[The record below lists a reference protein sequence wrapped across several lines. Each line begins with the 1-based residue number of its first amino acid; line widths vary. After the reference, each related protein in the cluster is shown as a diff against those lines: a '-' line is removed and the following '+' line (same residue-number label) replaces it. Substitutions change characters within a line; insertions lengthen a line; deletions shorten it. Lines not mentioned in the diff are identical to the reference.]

1 MDNLLIPVSF
11 TPLKDFETCPR
22 RFYWT
27 NIAKLP
33 IDDEDLRLMFAFGAF
48 FHDRLEKGF
57 RAAGE
62 VIDRRLKL
70 GVPIAFPLDVFRR
83 AATADAIPSEH
94 GTKWSVQFGH
104 VLQWVIR
111 MQPFLSLWVSDMAP
125 VVEEPFAFDPEWQ
138 PREWQGNRGDAP
150 KGFRIRS
157 FIDLWFGMR
166 PGSPRP
172 MLPEPLMSL
181 VRPGTVVLIDW
192 KTAVRRFRS
201 VDPATGRVAPQLA
214 TYAASIFARFP
225 WVERVLGT
233 FFNTR
238 FLEPEPFVVITR
250 ETAEVFGGRWV
261 EQMQEDIA
269 SRDPAN
275 QSAWPAKDNPYC
287 AICPFRTRCEAWQS
301 RRHRIGTEAIQ
312 LADAEAGP

>member
-1 MDNLLIPVSF
+1 MDNPLIPVSF

-33 IDDEDLRLMFAFGAF
+33 IDDADLQLMFAFGAF

-57 RAAGE
+57 RAAAE
-62 VIDRRLKL
+62 TIEQRRKL
-70 GVPIAFPLDVFRR
+70 GVPITFPLDVFRR
-83 AATADAIPSEH
+83 VATAGGVPTEH
-94 GTKWSVQFGH
+94 SAKWPIQFGH

-111 MQPFLSLWVSDMAP
+111 MQPFLNMWVADMPP
-125 VVEEPFAFDPEWQ
+125 VVEEPFAFDPGWQ
-138 PREWQGNRGDAP
+138 PRTWSGNRKDP
-150 KGFRIRS
+150 PHGFRIRS
-157 FIDLWFGMR
+157 FIDLWFGMQ
-166 PGSPRP
+166 PGAPRVS
-172 MLPEPLMSL
+172 LPEPLAGL

-214 TYAASIFARFP
+214 TYAASIFARYS

-238 FLEPEPFVVITR
+238 FLEPEPFVIITH
-250 ETAEVFGGRWV
+250 ETAAVFGGQWV

-269 SRDPAN
+269 GRDPAN
-275 QSAWPAKDNPYC
+275 ERAWPAKDNPYC
-287 AICPFRTRCEAWQS
+287 AICPFRTRCEAWQT
-301 RRHRIGTEAIQ
+301 RRHRIGAEAIR
-312 LADAEAGP
+312 LADQEAGP